1 MAASVIRK
9 TMRDTTIT
17 LTDGAGVPNTLVLP
31 FMAGDLSVSI
41 PGETIVRNDPR
52 GVIDAVPA
60 LRKGADQPM
69 TFSFS
74 GAIADFSDGTEEI
87 LTDLLLKNDIGGG
100 WTSTLDSAGNAEVMA
115 IHVDITIEGSDHAAG
130 ESDHSFRLPHCTFE
144 GTLDESGDFWTLSM
158 SGTSHAVRPTPLA

>member
-17 LTDGAGVPNTLVLP
+17 LTDGAGSPNTLVLP

-52 GVIDAVPA
+52 GVIDSTPA

-69 TFSFS
+69 TFSLS
-74 GAIADFSDGTEEI
+74 GVIADFSDGTDQI
-87 LTDLLLKNDIGGG
+87 LTDLLLKNDIGAG
-100 WTSTLDSAGNAEVMA
+100 WTSTLDASGNAEVFA
-115 IHVDITIEGSDHAAG
+115 LHVDVAIEGTDHGDAADHA
-130 ESDHSFRLPHCTFE
+130 FRLPHCTFE
-144 GTLDESGDFWTLSM
+144 GTLDESGDFWTISL
-158 SGTSHAVRPTPLA
+158 SGTSHAVRPTPLT